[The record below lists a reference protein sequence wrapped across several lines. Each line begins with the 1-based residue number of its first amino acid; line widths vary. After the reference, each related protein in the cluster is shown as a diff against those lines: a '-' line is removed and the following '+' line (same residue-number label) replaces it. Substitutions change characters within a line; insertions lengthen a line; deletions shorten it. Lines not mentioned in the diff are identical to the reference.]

1 MTVEEQALKTLEE
14 STNDVD
20 TKVVD
25 EIVDEF
31 PVLAKSLVNVIN
43 KRTGGTHKVPT
54 KQEHK
59 NRLLSDITSNL
70 KKINGELIV
79 VNSRLQ
85 AQNDL
90 LRGNLYVTTNAIG
103 DLEYSDTVLG
113 DKLNSVLKSLQA
125 QNDVLR
131 EQEEDR
137 KRGEIEAGAEGQ
149 RDAASTFG
157 FTDVSKGK
165 PSIIG
170 RIINSMKAL
179 LASPLGKK
187 IAAKYLLKPL
197 LKRFAPGLADSLSKK
212 GMVRTLRGF
221 LPRWLGGTKGIKP
234 NESLFPN
241 VAVPGQT
248 HRKPNMIQRGAQWLN
263 NTPMVKG
270 TKNFLGPLVR
280 PAKNAI
286 GNFMKD
292 PIGNTKM
299 AGKKLLDKAMGNKY
313 VMRLAR
319 RLPLITGKF
328 GTRMI
333 PVAGAGFSAAE
344 ANYRREKG
352 DHFGAWLAGLG
363 AASDTASAITSGAS
377 FTGIGAVI
385 PGALQVVSALSDF
398 GLLGYDLFR
407 AFTSD
412 DDSSFEFGGIIDAP
426 PILSSAFEKGGVV
439 DSSDDMN
446 QVGKIVAASGLLLG
460 SIGASGIDLGG
471 NYNSLVN
478 DYPATVDGVVGIEP
492 MVGLNT
498 IYPDTPTKTKDDRET
513 EKDEKE
519 EFKKVDDVTTTTTD
533 GNSTIEE
540 AILSFRKARHEKYGV
555 SKDRVAT
562 DNTFN
567 LAVRELRGDEGG
579 SSINP
584 LADDLSYQDVH
595 KGWAHKEGYA
605 FDIPVADDEQAKF
618 VINHF
623 KSRGFWTLYGSD
635 FGEGQD
641 QIDTGGDHDHH
652 VHIQPATREV
662 APSFKKQIEPPPKKD
677 TVEEVSFES
686 VPAGQTTIVYV
697 TKEVIVPLNNGSS
710 KQNIVVTPPQKQP
723 KLSRLILAS

>member
-1 MTVEEQALKTLEE
+1 MTVEDQALKTLEE

-25 EIVDEF
+25 ELAEEF
-31 PVLAKSLVNVIN
+31 PSLAKSLVNIIN
-43 KRTGGTHKVPT
+43 KRTGGSHQVPKKERQT
-54 KQEHK
+54 K
-59 NRLLSDITSNL
+59 NTLLLDITSNL

-90 LRGNLYVTTNAIG
+90 IRGSLYVTTNAIG
-103 DLEYSDTVLG
+103 NLEYSDSILG
-113 DKLNSVLKSLQA
+113 DKLDSVLKGIQA

-131 EQEEDR
+131 EQAEDDKRDAIEDR
-137 KRGEIEAGAEGQ
+137 SEMQ
-149 RDAASTFG
+149 RDAAFTEG
-157 FTDVSKGK
+157 FTDATKGGK
-165 PSIIG
+165 NIVG
-170 RIINSMKAL
+170 RTINAIKAFL
-179 LASPLGKK
+179 GSSLGKK
-187 IAAKYLLKPL
+187 IFGKYLLKPI

-234 NESLFPN
+234 NEELFPN

-248 HRKPNMIQRGAQWLN
+248 HRKPNMIKRGAQWLN
-263 NTPMVKG
+263 NTPLVKG

-299 AGKKLLDKAMGNKY
+299 AGKKLLDKAMGNKF

-333 PVAGAGFSAAE
+333 PGVGAGFSAHE
-344 ANYRREKG
+344 ATERAKRG

-363 AASDTASAITSGAS
+363 AGADTASMITSGAS
-377 FTGIGAVI
+377 FTGVGAII

-426 PILSSAFEKGGVV
+426 PILSSAFEKGGVIQ
-439 DSSDDMN
+439 SSDDMN
-446 QVGKIVAASGLLLG
+446 NQVGQIVAATGLLMS
-460 SIGASGIDLGG
+460 SIGQSVDIPG
-471 NYNSLVN
+471 YNSLVN
-478 DYPATVDGVVGIEP
+478 QYPTDGSPGIVKMDP
-492 MVGLNT
+492 IIGLNSA
-498 IYPDTPTKTKDDRET
+498 PRDTKEKKGSEKPIEEQFQDAPLPEDDKGT
-513 EKDEKE
+513 
-519 EFKKVDDVTTTTTD
+519 
-533 GNSTIEE
+533 NSTIEE
-540 AILSFRKARHEKYGV
+540 AILSFREARHEKYGV

-562 DNTFN
+562 DETFN

-618 VINHF
+618 VIDHF

-641 QIDTGGDHDHH
+641 AIDESGGHDGH
-652 VHIQPATREV
+652 VHIQPPSREV
-662 APSFKKQIEPPPKKD
+662 APSFKQRKIDVKPPSNSD
-677 TVEEVSFES
+677 ITQEISFDS
-686 VPAGQTTIVYV
+686 VPAGKTKIVYV
-697 TKEVIVPLNNGSS
+697 IKEVRVAGNVSGGTGNITIVNPEK
-710 KQNIVVTPPQKQP
+710 KQQKI
-723 KLSRLILAS
+723 SRLMLAR